1 MVLSLGQTMRR
12 REFITGT
19 AVSTLG
25 WPLLVRAQQDRLP
38 AVGFLN
44 AASAGER
51 PHVVEAFRAGLA
63 EGGFL
68 DGRTV
73 TIHYRFADNQ
83 PERLPDLAVE
93 LVRSGSNVIVVTGGL
108 FAVRAAKQ
116 ATNSIPIVFVM
127 GSDPVE
133 TGIVAS
139 FNRPGANVTGVSFL
153 TDALGAKRLGLLREV
168 MPKPGLIAVLINP
181 KGPDAERQLKE
192 LPQAANAVAQPIKI
206 LRASTDGEIT
216 AAFDAISQSQPA
228 ALLVG
233 ADPFFNDRRNR
244 IVRLAARPHL
254 PAIYELREFPAVG
267 GLMSYGTNLADAY
280 RQGGAYAA
288 RILKG
293 AHPADMP
300 VIQPTKFELVI
311 NTKTAKEIA
320 VELPATLLA
329 RADEVIE

>member
-1 MVLSLGQTMRR
+1 MRR
-12 REFITGT
+12 RDFLG
-19 AVSTLG
+19 AVGGAAVG
-25 WPLLVRAQQDRLP
+25 WPLLARAQQDRLP

-51 PHVVEAFRAGLA
+51 PHVVEAFRTGLA

-73 TIHYRFADNQ
+73 TISLSICGQSARAFTRSRGRTRSQRFECDC
-83 PERLPDLAVE
+83 
-93 LVRSGSNVIVVTGGL
+93 VTGGL
-108 FAVRAAKQ
+108 FAVRVAKQ

-206 LRASTDGEIT
+206 LRASTGGEIT
-216 AAFDAISQSQPA
+216 AAFDA
-228 ALLVG
+228 
-233 ADPFFNDRRNR
+233 
-244 IVRLAARPHL
+244 
-254 PAIYELREFPAVG
+254 
-267 GLMSYGTNLADAY
+267 
-280 RQGGAYAA
+280 
-288 RILKG
+288 
-293 AHPADMP
+293 
-300 VIQPTKFELVI
+300 
-311 NTKTAKEIA
+311 
-320 VELPATLLA
+320 
-329 RADEVIE
+329 